1 MYYNFLRIFFLTM
14 LTTVF
19 LQADSKLV
27 PGFNQ
32 VGFIN
37 NNSIN
42 GVDTR
47 ATHLYGSAI
56 DSKDRIIVV
65 GITIDNDGFIMRLC
79 KDGTLDKTFA
89 QTGFINSSSI
99 GGVQT
104 NSNIFNKCVVDSQD
118 RIIIVGRKDDPQGPE
133 FCDGFIMRLN
143 QDGTL
148 DTTFN
153 GQGFINSETIGGA
166 QTNSFEFHDCALDSQ
181 GKIIV
186 IGYTN
191 NLKGIILKLNVDG
204 TLDTTFNAPDGFIN
218 DSTIDDEQTDC
229 VALNKCFITQDDKI
243 IIAGY
248 ASIPAVDGS
257 VGFMLRL
264 NSDGT
269 RDIDFNE
276 TGFINTNTISGQTIQ
291 ADTYRSCVVD
301 DQGNIFFVGRSEFNK
316 GVIVKLKSNGVLDTS
331 FNRTGFVNSS
341 IVDGVELASNCF
353 FSCLL
358 DNQGRLVVAGYSDV
372 GQGIVEGF
380 VMRLNKD
387 GTLDSKFNDVGFI
400 KFTSVKGVAINVR
413 YFKQCILDRWQR
425 LIFVGVTIVGQTAC
439 PTVVRLLSN
448 GSLESSAQWTS
459 HNYSQHFKS
468 IQKNLSLLG

>member
-1 MYYNFLRIFFLTM
+1 MHYNFLRIFFLTI
-14 LTTVF
+14 LTAFF

-32 VGFIN
+32 TGFIN
-37 NNSIN
+37 NNTIN
-42 GVDTR
+42 GVGTR
-47 ATHLYGSAI
+47 STFLIGSAI

-65 GITIDNDGFIMRLC
+65 GTTVDNDGFIMRLNQ
-79 KDGTLDKTFA
+79 DGTLDKTFA

-99 GGVQT
+99 GGVET

-118 RIIIVGRKDDPQGPE
+118 RIIIVGRKDDPAGPE

-153 GQGFINSETIGGA
+153 GQGFINSETIGVA
-166 QTNSFEFHDCALDSQ
+166 ETNSFEFNDCALDSQ
-181 GKIIV
+181 EKIIV
-186 IGYTN
+186 IGYTGN
-191 NLKGIILKLNVDG
+191 GKGLILKLNDNG
-204 TLDTTFNAPDGFIN
+204 TLDTNFNPPNGFIN
-218 DSTIDDEQTDC
+218 DSTIDGEPTDC

-248 ASIPAVDGS
+248 ASIQGGDES

-264 NSDGT
+264 HSNGT

-276 TGFINTNTISGQTIQ
+276 TGFINTNTINGQTIQ
-291 ADTYRSCVVD
+291 AATYQSCVVD
-301 DQGNIFFVGRSEFNK
+301 DQGNIFFVGRSLEK

-341 IVDGVELASNCF
+341 IVDGVELDSSNF

-358 DNQGRLVVAGYSDV
+358 DNQGRLVVAGYSDA
-372 GQGIVEGF
+372 GPEIVEGF

-425 LIFVGVTIVGQTAC
+425 LILVGVTIVAQTPY

-468 IQKNLSLLG
+468 IQENLSLLG